1 MLVHWYQ
8 CKGLTTTRERLI
20 LGHPTINGSPFTVD
34 ILIGADPY
42 WDKVEDEIIKGP
54 GPTAAN
60 SNLGYLLLGSLSM
73 CNPSRSPSTSTLHV
87 MAEPQQ
93 EEFDLER
100 FWRIDDG

>member
-1 MLVHWYQ
+1 MLVTNVRDLPQ
-8 CKGLTTTRERLI
+8 LERLI

-42 WDKVEDEIIKGP
+42 WDEVEDEIIKGP

-73 CNPSRSPSTSTLHV
+73 CNSSKK
-87 MAEPQQ
+87 PQH
-93 EEFDLER
+93 FYPTCHGR
-100 FWRIDDG
+100 TPTRGI

>member
-8 CKGLTTTRERLI
+8 CKGLTTTGETDLRASY
-20 LGHPTINGSPFTVD
+20 HGSPFTVD

-42 WDKVEDEIIKGP
+42 WDEVEDEIIKGP

-100 FWRIDDG
+100 FWRIDLDS